1 MLIFLQSVHFWDHQV
16 SMINLLCLS
25 PSPSLPQICL
35 TIVTSECILPCVESA
50 IYDVEERVV
59 ESAVRCLT
67 SILQLKLFGSRYQV
81 IELLQKCAA
90 LPLHPCEAVRQA
102 TISLIVAAA
111 KVFGP
116 VDTLLLLWPSVQ
128 KILQYP
134 ISFPPPDGLTIS
146 FLLNSV
152 HTPLNRRR
160 YRKALVASLGK
171 GSAAQSLLEGI
182 LLEGD
187 EGRATGEGGGEVSDQ
202 QQPSQVE
209 PEIGSEDWKVFLL
222 QDYIQHAAGEISKKA
237 QQWRNGLMGQLQAS
251 IGTTL
256 GSLQSRMLDTMVTS

>member
-1 MLIFLQSVHFWDHQV
+1 MRPAPLMSAQPTFMFAFGN
-16 SMINLLCLS
+16 M
-25 PSPSLPQICL
+25 
-35 TIVTSECILPCVESA
+35 TSSA
-50 IYDVEERVV
+50 IDVI
-59 ESAVRCLT
+59 SC
-67 SILQLKLFGSRYQV
+67 
-81 IELLQKCAA
+81 
-90 LPLHPCEAVRQA
+90 PA
-102 TISLIVAAA
+102 TLAKPKSKTPKVLIVAAA

-256 GSLQSRMLDTMVTS
+256 GSLQSRMLDTMVSS